1 MESTQL
7 EEFRSILSKSK
18 LFADVFDRTAGLKL
32 PNWYIAA
39 GILSQ
44 TVWNH
49 LHGFESDANIKD
61 IDLVY
66 FDPDTSYEA
75 EDKYIQRGKDLF
87 EDLQVDVEIRN
98 QARVYLWYEDHF
110 GISIPPYH
118 SVEDAISSWPTTIT
132 CIGITKDCF
141 NIEKVYSTFGLNDLL
156 NMIVR
161 PNKRMVTKQMYESKA
176 ERWQSTWPKL
186 KILPW

>member
-1 MESTQL
+1 M
-7 EEFRSILSKSK
+7 
-18 LFADVFDRTAGLKL
+18 

-87 EDLQVDVEIRN
+87 GDLQVDVEIRN

-110 GISIPPYH
+110 GIITFHHTIRWKTQFQVGLLLLPVLESLRTVSILRR
-118 SVEDAISSWPTTIT
+118 
-132 CIGITKDCF
+132 CIQPLVLMT
-141 NIEKVYSTFGLNDLL
+141 Y
-156 NMIVR
+156 
-161 PNKRMVTKQMYESKA
+161 
-176 ERWQSTWPKL
+176 
-186 KILPW
+186 

>member
-132 CIGITKDCF
+132 CIGITEQFDS
-141 NIEKVYSTFGLNDLL
+141 KVFAPFGLDDLF
-156 NMIVR
+156 NMVIR
-161 PNKRMVTKQMYESKA
+161 PNKCMVTKQMYKA
-176 ERWQSTWPKL
+176 KANRWKETWPKL
-186 KILPW
+186 TVLPW